1 MFRGTGTTSSVIHA
15 AGSPGRASRARPNAL
30 VVLVKMNRLDPGRDR
45 LLEQV
50 QRAGD
55 VRLDEV
61 HAPVRPHV
69 RLVQRRGV
77 HDRVHAGHASLYGV
91 AVDDRPDHRR
101 LGRREHV
108 KAGDLVALVAQ
119 HARQSFAQMSGA
131 AGHENPHGL
140 IHIRPA

>member
-1 MFRGTGTTSSVIHA
+1 MIQA
-15 AGSPGRASRARPNAL
+15 AGCPRAGVRARPNAL
-30 VVLVKMNRLDPGRDR
+30 VVLVKTNRLDLGRDG

-77 HDRVHAGHASLYGV
+77 HDRVHAGHASLHGL

-101 LGRREHV
+101 RRRREHV

-131 AGHENPHGL
+131 AGDENPHVL